1 MNMNIYINNKQTET
15 KALSLAELAVELN
28 LPERGVAMAVGTRMV
43 QRAQWGTTT
52 LSEGDSIII
61 IKAACGG

>member
-15 KALSLAELAVELN
+15 KALSLAELAAELN

>member
-15 KALSLAELAVELN
+15 KALSLAELAEELN

>member
-15 KALSLAELAVELN
+15 KALSLAELAEEMN